1 MSKKQVKKM
10 QRIDS
15 KGENRKCQFEKA
27 RENQGQKQPNNQETM
42 IKIQRLKMSRLQ
54 KRIEHEYQTLKK
66 SKNGENEKQ
75 GEGKWSIQI

>member
-66 SKNGENEKQ
+66 LKKRNQEKH
-75 GEGKWSIQI
+75 EEEKE

>member
-1 MSKKQVKKM
+1 MIFVSRKQAKGKD
-10 QRIDS
+10 RIDS
-15 KGENRKCQFEKA
+15 REENRKSQFEKA

-66 SKNGENEKQ
+66 LKKRNQEKH
-75 GEGKWSIQI
+75 EEEKE